1 MSFDDNVG
9 NEGQPEIHL
18 ADGEDISLKRTFE
31 ENSRWMYLIYGIT
44 VIMALFH
51 IAVLTLYPIEP
62 WLFSMG
68 HLQFGVI
75 LGFLYYAGTKRQVA
89 NVTLLDILLILASI
103 SAYFYVIFEID
114 DLLEREGA
122 FAEDYDLLFGILM
135 CIVVLE
141 LTRRTA
147 GKILTA
153 ILFVALA
160 YCYFGPWLPGPL
172 AHRGYSFERIIS
184 YTFSQF
190 GIFNAPLNSTARF
203 VYLFVLFGAF
213 LEFSGAATFFMN
225 LSYAIAG
232 GTRGG
237 PAKVAVVSSGLLGM
251 MSGAATANVVTT
263 GTMTI
268 PLMIRTGYNPYFAG
282 AVEATASTGGQIVP
296 PVMGAAVFLMAQ
308 MMNVSYTTILVAAI
322 IPAILYYASL
332 LFSVDLEAQKTGLFG
347 MPRAQLP
354 SWKLVGKEA
363 YLGLPIIV
371 LVICLVVINTSVVL
385 AGLVALASVLFVGSI
400 HLYLKT
406 GKIFNAKDFFNAVR
420 SGGTN
425 CIQITATTA
434 AAGIIIG
441 ALTLTGLGVKISSL
455 VLLASGGNLLLCL
468 FFTMCVTIVLGMGM
482 PTIAAYA
489 IPAAVVVPALVD
501 LKVPLLNAHL
511 FVLYFA
517 ALSSITPPVAL
528 ASFAAAAIAKCN
540 PFRLG
545 LLGVRLALPAF
556 IIPYMFVYGPELT
569 FSGPLWKILLCT
581 CTALI
586 GVWAISIAIIGYF
599 RGPISWP
606 MRIMFI
612 TGSLCMMH
620 PGFLTDVAGIIFLG
634 TITTWRYYKTRSEH
648 M

>member
-1 MSFDDNVG
+1 MSQDKNFDV
-9 NEGQPEIHL
+9 PL
-18 ADGEDISLKRTFE
+18 ADGENVSLKRTFA
-31 ENSRWMYLIYGIT
+31 ENSRWMYLIYAIT
-44 VIMALFH
+44 VVMALFH
-51 IAVLTLYPIEP
+51 LAVLTLYPMEP

-75 LGFLYYAGTKRQVA
+75 LGFLYYAGTKKQAA
-89 NVTLLDILLILASI
+89 NVGLIDLLLIVASI
-103 SAYFYVIFEID
+103 AAYLYVIFELD

-122 FAEDYDLLFGILM
+122 FTENYDLLFGILM
-135 CIVVLE
+135 CLVVLE

-147 GKILTA
+147 GMILTGLLLLA
-153 ILFVALA
+153 MA

-184 YTFSQF
+184 YMFSTF

-225 LSYAIAG
+225 LSYAVAG

-332 LFSVDLEAQKTGLFG
+332 LFSVDFEAQKTGLFG
-347 MPRAQLP
+347 LSRDQLP
-354 SWKLVGKEA
+354 PWSLVRSQA

-371 LVICLVVINTSVVL
+371 LVACLVVINTSVVL
-385 AGLVALASVLFVGSI
+385 AGIVALASVVLIGMI
-400 HLYLKT
+400 HLHQETGHFFELKR
-406 GKIFNAKDFFNAVR
+406 FLNAVR
-420 SGGTN
+420 DGGTN

-455 VLLASGGNLLLCL
+455 VLLASGGNLFLCL

-501 LKVPLLNAHL
+501 LNVPLLNAHL

-540 PFRLG
+540 PFKLG

-569 FSGPLWKILLCT
+569 MSGPILNIIISAV
-581 CTALI
+581 TAI
-586 GVWAISIAIIGYF
+586 VGVWALSVAIIGYF
-599 RGPISWP
+599 RANLSPL
-606 MRIMFI
+606 MRILFFV
-612 TGSLCMMH
+612 GSLCMMH
-620 PGFLTDVAGIIFLG
+620 PDTLTDLGGIAFLG
-634 TITTWRYYKTRSEH
+634 ALVGWQFYRTRGKAPLPPQP
-648 M
+648 